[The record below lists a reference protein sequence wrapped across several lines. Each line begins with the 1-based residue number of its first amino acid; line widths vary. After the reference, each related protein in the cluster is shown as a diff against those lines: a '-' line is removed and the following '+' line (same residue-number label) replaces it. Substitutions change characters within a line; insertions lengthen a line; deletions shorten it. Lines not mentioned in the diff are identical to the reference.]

1 MNFKKINFK
10 IIRYSWTVTV
20 GVGFRRPEKN
30 PRKDQE
36 KNKVV
41 GEIPSLLALQ
51 WIGTSQVKF
60 N

>member
-1 MNFKKINFK
+1 
-10 IIRYSWTVTV
+10 VTV